1 MATSRASKLPIPVN
15 NDTKRVTRA
24 SRKVDKT
31 PSVISVAKDKKSELS
46 SLLKTTFQT
55 VQTLNY
61 EVMQKNNK
69 VVALE
74 KELSNSRV
82 LMESLSMKC
91 QRMEEAQ
98 VKMRDQEEVINS
110 LQSELSNMEE
120 LKAKVSKHQ
129 ALEVLLFQT
138 RS

>member
-1 MATSRASKLPIPVN
+1 
-15 NDTKRVTRA
+15 
-24 SRKVDKT
+24 
-31 PSVISVAKDKKSELS
+31 
-46 SLLKTTFQT
+46 
-55 VQTLNY
+55 
-61 EVMQKNNK
+61 MQKNNK

-98 VKMRDQEEVINS
+98 VKMRDQEAMINS

>member
-31 PSVISVAKDKKSELS
+31 PSVISVEKDKKSELS
-46 SLLKTTFQT
+46 SLLKTTFQM

-98 VKMRDQEEVINS
+98 VKMRDQEAMINS

-120 LKAKVSKHQ
+120 
-129 ALEVLLFQT
+129 
-138 RS
+138 